1 MEAGKLTQSPRYL
14 VVVLLICTI
23 GPGRADGGDIYI
35 GASASA
41 DRLNVLY
48 EKVVDNTDPR
58 NVSPNQGQRLRD
70 EASASEVGYT
80 YGFLAGYKLPL
91 SVTGLYVALEGE
103 MLRHGGVAPGRLTGS
118 GTSVGR
124 NQLGE
129 VWPEQWTFGK
139 DSSYGLT
146 ARAGAGIPFIGTWV
160 GPSVYGLFGVRRLKG
175 SFASRYTGCATETR
189 CTEPDQFVSGS
200 DNFSETFSGWTV
212 GGGVEKKLGSL
223 AVRGELRFTE
233 YSKTGRVIPFDDL
246 FVSVPLELEPD
257 SMSFGVTLLWYF

>member
-1 MEAGKLTQSPRYL
+1 MLIICVCGAVPGK
-14 VVVLLICTI
+14 
-23 GPGRADGGDIYI
+23 GGDIYI
-35 GASASA
+35 GASAAA

-48 EKVVDNTDPR
+48 QKIVDNTDPR
-58 NVSPNQGQRLRD
+58 NFSLNQGQRLRD
-70 EASASEVGYT
+70 EASASEVAYS
-80 YGFLAGYKLPL
+80 YGFVAGYKLPL

-103 MLRHGGVAPGRLTGS
+103 MLRHGGVAPGRLAGS
-118 GTSVGR
+118 GPSAGR

-160 GPSVYGLFGVRRLKG
+160 GPSVYGLFGMRRLKG
-175 SFASRYTGCATETR
+175 SFGSRYTGCPTETP

-200 DNFSETFSGWTV
+200 DSFSESFNGWTV

-257 SMSFGVTLLWYF
+257 SISFGITLLWYF

>member
-1 MEAGKLTQSPRYL
+1 MQAAQLRQRPRYL
-14 VVVLLICTI
+14 VAGLLICTI
-23 GPGRADGGDIYI
+23 GAVQAKAGDIYI

-48 EKVVDNTDPR
+48 EKIVDNTDPR
-58 NVSPNQGQRLRD
+58 NFSLNQGQRLRD
-70 EASASEVGYT
+70 EASASEVAYS
-80 YGFLAGYKLPL
+80 YGFVAGYKQPL

-103 MLRHGGVAPGRLTGS
+103 MLRHGGVAPGRLAGA

-146 ARAGAGIPFIGTWV
+146 ARAGAGIPFIGTWI

-175 SFASRYTGCATETR
+175 SFGSRYTGCATETA

-200 DNFSETFSGWTV
+200 DNFSENFNGWTV
-212 GGGVEKKLGSL
+212 GGGLEKKLGNL